1 MLLGCAAMATKHP
14 VTMAI
19 RALRAAKV
27 AFEPHLY
34 TWEPHGGTRASSEA
48 LGVAEH
54 SVIKTLIM
62 EDERKQPLC
71 VLMHGDREVSTKQL
85 ARVIGVKTIT
95 PCAPEVADRHSG
107 YQVGGTSP
115 FGLKRAMPV
124 YMQQTILE
132 LPIIY
137 INGGA
142 RGFLVAIDPREAQR
156 VLAPTLV
163 DAATI

>member
-1 MLLGCAAMATKHP
+1 MSKHP

-19 RALRAAKV
+19 RTLRAAKV

-34 TWEPHGGTRASSEA
+34 AWQPHGGTRASAEA
-48 LGVAEH
+48 LGVDEH
-54 SVIKTLIM
+54 AVVKTLIF
-62 EDERKQPLC
+62 EDERAKPLC
-71 VLMHGDREVSTKQL
+71 ILMHGDREVSAKQL
-85 ARVIGVKTIT
+85 ARAIGCKSVA

-115 FGLKRAMPV
+115 FGLRHAMPIYV
-124 YMQQTILE
+124 ERTILE
-132 LPIIY
+132 LPTIY

-142 RGFLVAIDPREAQR
+142 RGFLVSLAPRELER

-163 DAATI
+163 DVAIA